1 MELSLDDILKLAPDD
16 ASAKAAKGLVIPAKW
31 PLLQFNDAALWG
43 ECQGSGSKPYQVQID
58 KSGPAFRCSCPSRK
72 FPCKHGLALMLLWQ
86 QDSTKFSSG
95 EPPAWVND
103 WLGSRATRA
112 EKQETKK
119 AETAATEA
127 DPAAAAKREAARRER
142 MTAGLADL
150 QRWLADLVHQGLATL
165 PGQPDI
171 WDNMAKRMVDAQLPG
186 IAQRLKEMAR
196 IPGRDESWP
205 ARLLLALGRLQLLIE
220 AYAQR
225 DQLPEALQTDLL
237 TTLGI
242 SPGKDQV
249 IATGEQVKDT
259 WLVIGQA
266 FDEEERLW
274 VRRVWLESSAGKR
287 ALLIDFSHGTRQF
300 EQGYLTGS
308 SYLITLVFYP
318 GSVPMRALVID
329 TPIKQDTD
337 ALPTTSSLDN
347 SLGELADSL
356 AINPW
361 LRPLP
366 LKISA
371 GIPLPRG
378 NQWILSTDQQ
388 QTIPLALDRDN
399 AWRLIAEATG
409 RPVTLFGE
417 WDGELLRPLSAW
429 TLHTGTNTGNGEL
442 IWQEGNN

>member
-1 MELSLDDILKLAPDD
+1 MELSLDDILNLAPDD
-16 ASAKAAKGLVIPAKW
+16 ASVKAAKGLVIPAKW

-86 QDSTKFSSG
+86 QDSTRFSSG
-95 EPPAWVND
+95 EPPAWVSD
-103 WLGSRATRA
+103 WLDSRVTRA

-119 AETAATEA
+119 AETTATEA
-127 DPAAAAKREAARRER
+127 DPAATAKREAARRER
-142 MTAGLADL
+142 MAAGLADL
-150 QRWLADLVHQGLATL
+150 QRWLADLIRQGLATL
-165 PGQPDI
+165 PGHPDI

-186 IAQRLKEMAR
+186 IAQRLKELAR

-205 ARLLLALGRLQLLIE
+205 TRLLQALGRLQLLIE

-225 DQLPEALQTDLL
+225 DQLPEALQIDLL

-249 IATGEQVKDT
+249 IATSKQVNDT

-274 VRRVWLESSAGKR
+274 VRRVWLESSVGKR

-300 EQGYLTGS
+300 EQSYLTGAC
-308 SYLITLVFYP
+308 YLITLAFYP
-318 GSVPMRALVID
+318 GSIPMRALVID
-329 TPIKQDTD
+329 TPIKQDTST
-337 ALPTTSSLDN
+337 LPKTSSLDN
-347 SLGELADSL
+347 SLNQLATDL
-356 AINPW
+356 AVNPW

-366 LKISA
+366 LKVSA
-371 GIPLPRG
+371 CIPLPAG
-378 NQWILSTDQQ
+378 NQWALVTDEQ
-388 QTIPLALDRDN
+388 QTIPLAMARDH
-399 AWRLIAEATG
+399 AWSLIAEATG

-429 TLHTGTNTGNGEL
+429 TLNTGNGEL
-442 IWQEGNN
+442 IWQESNN